1 VISTL
6 RRFSLTRVF
15 SFNLLKY
22 GACNYKNTSI
32 AIRLS
37 SPNILFYLT
46 RSHESARNT
55 LRYRPTPTLTP
66 LQQYLFHHCMNLTAS
81 TVNCHQLRMAK
92 NKDHAAN
99 KNKDHAA
106 KKNKDHAANKN
117 KDHAAKKDNSTSG
130 VGSEY
135 LFSLFIILCL
145 YYSGLTILM

>member
-1 VISTL
+1 
-6 RRFSLTRVF
+6 
-15 SFNLLKY
+15 
-22 GACNYKNTSI
+22 
-32 AIRLS
+32 
-37 SPNILFYLT
+37 
-46 RSHESARNT
+46 
-55 LRYRPTPTLTP
+55 
-66 LQQYLFHHCMNLTAS
+66 MNLTAS